1 MSAETLKQ
9 LKIKTSMV
17 KRLKKEYISY
27 EKETKA
33 LGHKIDALQ
42 LLPLT

>member
-1 MSAETLKQ
+1 MSAEILKQ

-27 EKETKA
+27 DKETKTLATKIAA
-33 LGHKIDALQ
+33 L
-42 LLPLT
+42 